1 MSKNSKKIIQ
11 GALLTGA
18 GIAVTLG
25 GASTAQAA
33 TAAEWDTVAACESG
47 GNWAI
52 NTGNG
57 YHGGV
62 QFSQSTWSGFGGGEF
77 APSAHMAT
85 KEQQIIVAERTL
97 AGQGKGAWPT
107 CGVGLSST
115 PYGGEASAP
124 VVEAPA
130 VVEEAQQFAPAP
142 APWVDDSPSTG
153 SADYRNFLPDN
164 YQDYLPGSVAPVVSE
179 YLPEAQ
185 VQTPAFPA
193 LDANMK
199 ADLQAGYQTIAP
211 LVNQAVAQ
219 FGQGGAIPGVGNV
232 NDMLAQVQ
240 SLIA

>member
-57 YHGGV
+57 YQGGV

-115 PYGGEASAP
+115 PYGGGASAP

-130 VVEEAQQFAPAP
+130 VVEEVQQFTPAP
-142 APWVDDSPSTG
+142 AAWVDDSPSTG

-164 YQDYLPGSVAPVVSE
+164 YQDYIPSAATPVVAE
-179 YLPEAQ
+179 YLPDVQ
-185 VQTPAFPA
+185 VSSFPT
-193 LDANMK
+193 LDADMK
-199 ADLQAGYQTIAP
+199 ADLQAGYQSIAP

-219 FGQGGAIPGVGNV
+219 FGQGGDIPGIGNV

-240 SLIA
+240 SFIA

>member
-57 YHGGV
+57 YQGGV

-107 CGVGLSST
+107 CGVGLSSA
-115 PYGGEASAP
+115 PYGGGTSAP

-130 VVEEAQQFAPAP
+130 VVEEVQQFAPAP
-142 APWVDDSPSTG
+142 AAWADDSPSTG

-164 YQDYLPGSVAPVVSE
+164 YQDYIPSAAAPVAAE
-179 YLPEAQ
+179 YLPDVQ
-185 VQTPAFPA
+185 VSSFPT
-193 LDANMK
+193 LDADMK
-199 ADLQAGYQTIAP
+199 ADLQAGYQSIAP
-211 LVNQAVAQ
+211 LINQAVAQ
-219 FGQGGAIPGVGNV
+219 FGQGGDIPGIGNV

-240 SLIA
+240 SFIA